1 MKIYFDFDRT
11 LFDTKAFQEE
21 IYRILKDYNIPI
33 DLFDKIKFENKEKG
47 FNIFNIL
54 EELQKIHSF
63 NMNLYNALNKLIE
76 NDNIYVFDDVNDILK
91 YLKSI
96 HYKLF
101 ILTKGDESFQKAKI
115 INTDI
120 VCYFDDII
128 ITNNH
133 KGNLNLD
140 YNAIFVDDS
149 LEEIES
155 ILKNKPKQVIYIN
168 RYSKDKLEDNHVL
181 SINSLE
187 ELKEIIE

>member
-11 LFDTKAFQEE
+11 LFDTKTFQEE
-21 IYRILKDYNIPI
+21 IYRILIDYNIPI
-33 DLFDKIKFENKEKG
+33 DLFDKIKFKNKEKG

-54 EELQKIHSF
+54 EELQKIHPF
-63 NMNLYNALNKLIE
+63 NKNLYTALNKLIE
-76 NDNIYVFDDVNDILK
+76 SDNIYVFDDVNDILK

-96 HYKLF
+96 HYQLF
-101 ILTKGDESFQKAKI
+101 VLTKGDDSFQRAKI

-120 VCYFDDII
+120 VNYFDDII

-133 KGNLNLD
+133 KGDLKLD

-168 RYSKDKLEDNHVL
+168 RYSKDIFKDKHVL
-181 SINSLE
+181 FINSLE
-187 ELKEIIE
+187 ELKEIIK